1 MISTIYP
8 VSNLFHILY
17 WILSMHD
24 IHYIS
29 SLLPFSY
36 PLLDSQ
42 YAWYPLYIQFITF
55 FISSTG
61 FSVWMISTIYPVYY
75 LFQILYWILSIHDFH
90 YISSLLP
97 FSYPLL
103 GSQYGW
109 YPLYEA
115 FSPNILDRL
124 LYHAVPVEKNIR
136 CLNKIVVFLFYMM
149 KIINIGN
156 NMFFVDSKKPI
167 YARVDLF
174 NLNDLRLTTKAPVSL
189 LSSVI

>member
-1 MISTIYP
+1 
-8 VSNLFHILY
+8 
-17 WILSMHD
+17 MHD

-42 YAWYPLYIQFITF
+42 Y
-55 FISSTG
+55 
-61 FSVWMISTIYPVYY
+61 
-75 LFQILYWILSIHDFH
+75 
-90 YISSLLP
+90 
-97 FSYPLL
+97 
-103 GSQYGW
+103 GW

-115 FSPNILDRL
+115 LSPNILDRL

-136 CLNKIVVFLFYMM
+136 CLNKIVVFLFYMI

-167 YARVDLF
+167 YAKVDLF

-189 LSSVI
+189 LSSVIWWGRYNCKIGRTGKTMYSTVLSCTHLCKRKMASDFSG